1 MPLPERLK
9 YARQAM
15 NLTLRDVAERTGIG
29 VSTMSEFE
37 NGKRE
42 PRLLQLRDLAEAY
55 RRSTGFFLEEGPL
68 PRETVLWRQK
78 PVSPDAEFVQA
89 ELLRLAEQYHN
100 LERWCEDFEELDLPM
115 ASGSGTPGNGA
126 SGGDERFDYPQA
138 EKLAHGFRTK
148 YGLGERPGQSLL
160 RVLEEVCK
168 VKVFH
173 MAFEPSG
180 SAACTLS
187 DRYGAA
193 ILLNSKNVRW
203 RRNFDLAHEL
213 FHLLTWNVFRRGDT
227 PSAVEASPREEKL
240 ATCFARNLLMPQEP
254 LRIAVDSQRD
264 KRTKLSFD
272 GLFEVARQFDVSI
285 EALLWQMTF
294 VFNLPKEGVE
304 QAIEKLRDRIS
315 FWDQRQRDMPPSRP
329 LRFEA
334 LANEALHK
342 GLISTGRYAE
352 YLGITR
358 RQAMRQVEQEAPDDA
373 EIEVAH
379 T

>member
-1 MPLPERLK
+1 
-9 YARQAM
+9 M
-15 NLTLRDVAERTGIG
+15 NLTLADVAERTGIG
-29 VSTMSEFE
+29 SSTLSEFE

-42 PRLLQLRDLAEAY
+42 PRLPQLKGLADFY
-55 RRSTGFFLEEGPL
+55 RRSTAFFLEEGPL
-68 PRETVLWRQK
+68 PQETVLWRQK
-78 PVSPDAEFVQA
+78 PTSPDAESVQA
-89 ELLRLAEQYHN
+89 ELLRLAEQYHD
-100 LERWCEDFEELDLPM
+100 LERWCEDLEELDLPM
-115 ASGSGTPGNGA
+115 ASGTN
-126 SGGDERFDYPQA
+126 ERFGYPQA
-138 EKLAHGFRTK
+138 EKLAHGLRTK

-180 SAACTLS
+180 SAACTLG
-187 DRYGAA
+187 DHFGAA
-193 ILLNSKNVRW
+193 ILLNSKNARW

-213 FHLLTWNVFRRGDT
+213 FHLLTWNVFRQGGAS
-227 PSAVEASPREEKL
+227 SAVEASPREEKL

-254 LRIAVDSQRD
+254 LRIAIDSQRGE
-264 KRTKLSFD
+264 RTKLTFD
-272 GLFEVARQFDVSI
+272 DLFEVARQFDVSV

-294 VFNLPKEGVE
+294 VFNLSQEVVE
-304 QAIEKLRDRIS
+304 QIIEKLRDRMS
-315 FWDQRQRDMPPSRP
+315 FWDRRQQDTPPNRP

-373 EIEVAH
+373 EVEVAH

>member
-1 MPLPERLK
+1 
-9 YARQAM
+9 M
-15 NLTLRDVAERTGIG
+15 NLTLAEVEERSAIG
-29 VSTMSEFE
+29 SSTLSEFE

-42 PRLLQLRDLAEAY
+42 PRLPHLKELADLY
-55 RRSTGFFLEEGPL
+55 HRSTAFFLEEGPL
-68 PRETVLWRQK
+68 PREIVLWRQK
-78 PVSPDAEFVQA
+78 PTTPDAESVQA

-100 LERWCEDFEELDLPM
+100 LERWCEDFEELDLPI
-115 ASGSGTPGNGA
+115 ASGSP
-126 SGGDERFDYPQA
+126 ERFRYTRA
-138 EKLAHGFRTK
+138 EKLAHDFRRK

-173 MAFEPSG
+173 MPFEPTG
-180 SAACTLS
+180 SAACTHS

-193 ILLNSKNVRW
+193 ILLNSNNVRW

-213 FHLLTWNVFRRGDT
+213 FHLLTWNIFRQMDA
-227 PSAVEASPREEKL
+227 SLAVEASPREEKL

-254 LRIAVDSQRD
+254 LRFSIASQLGE
-264 KRTKLSFD
+264 RTGLSFD
-272 GLFEVARQFDVSI
+272 GLFEVARQFDVSV

-294 VFNLPKEGVE
+294 VYNLRKEVV
-304 QAIEKLRDRIS
+304 QQNIEKLRDRMS
-315 FWDQRQRDMPPSRP
+315 FWDKRQHDTPPNRP

-334 LANEALHK
+334 LANEALRK

-373 EIEVAH
+373 EVEV
-379 T
+379 TYS

>member
-1 MPLPERLK
+1 
-9 YARQAM
+9 M
-15 NLTLRDVAERTGIG
+15 NLTLGDVAERTGIG
-29 VSTMSEFE
+29 LSTMSEFE

-55 RRSTGFFLEEGPL
+55 HRSTGFFLEEGPL
-68 PRETVLWRQK
+68 PQETVLWRQK
-78 PVSPDAEFVQA
+78 PVSPDAESVQA
-89 ELLRLAEQYHN
+89 ELLRLAEQYHD
-100 LERWCEDFEELDLPM
+100 LERWCDDLEELDLPV
-115 ASGSGTPGNGA
+115 ASGD
-126 SGGDERFDYPQA
+126 DERFGYRQA
-138 EKLAHGFRTK
+138 EKLAHGFRSK

-193 ILLNSKNVRW
+193 VLLNSKNVRW

-227 PSAVEASPREEKL
+227 PSAVEASQWEEKL

-254 LRIAVDSQRD
+254 LRIAIDSQRGE
-264 KRTKLSFD
+264 RTKLAFD

-294 VFNLPKEGVE
+294 VFNLSKEGVE
-304 QAIEKLRDRIS
+304 QIIEKLRDRMS
-315 FWDQRQRDMPPSRP
+315 FWDRRQQDAPPSRP

-334 LANEALHK
+334 LANEALRK

>member
-1 MPLPERLK
+1 MALPERLK
-9 YARQAM
+9 HARQAM
-15 NLTLRDVAERTGIG
+15 NLTLADVAQRTGIG
-29 VSTMSEFE
+29 SSTLSEFE
-37 NGKRE
+37 NAKRE
-42 PRLLQLRDLAEAY
+42 PRLPQLKDLADLY
-55 RRSTGFFLEEGPL
+55 RRSTTFFLEEGPCC
-68 PRETVLWRQK
+68 RETVLWRQK
-78 PVSPDAEFVQA
+78 PTSPDAESVQA
-89 ELLRLAEQYHN
+89 ELLRLTEQYCN
-100 LERWCEDFEELDLPM
+100 LETWCEDFEELDLPM
-115 ASGSGTPGNGA
+115 ASG
-126 SGGDERFDYPQA
+126 DRERFGYSQA
-138 EKLAHGFRTK
+138 ERLAHIFRTR

-187 DRYGAA
+187 DHYGAA

-213 FHLLTWNVFRRGDT
+213 FHLLTWNVFRQRDAS
-227 PSAVEASPREEKL
+227 SAVEASAGEEKL

-254 LRIAVDSQRD
+254 LRIAIDSQRGD
-264 KRTKLSFD
+264 RTKLSFD
-272 GLFEVARQFDVSI
+272 DLFEVARQFDVSV

-294 VFNLPKEGVE
+294 VFSLSKEIVG
-304 QAIEKLRDRIS
+304 QTIEKLRDRMA
-315 FWDQRQRDMPPSRP
+315 FWDQRQHDTPPKRP

-334 LANEALHK
+334 LANEALRK

-373 EIEVAH
+373 EVEVAYP
-379 T
+379 

>member
-1 MPLPERLK
+1 MGRGSRGCFSLEILPRRTVDRRGSFSK
-9 YARQAM
+9 KARCP
-15 NLTLRDVAERTGIG
+15 
-29 VSTMSEFE
+29 
-37 NGKRE
+37 GKRCFGDRSRSH
-42 PRLLQLRDLAEAY
+42 PMRSRS
-55 RRSTGFFLEEGPL
+55 RRSYCDWPSSTITSNGGVTTSRKLICRWFLAMGLLETTNASAIPK
-68 PRETVLWRQK
+68 PRSLRTVSARSTALGSV
-78 PVSPDAEFVQA
+78 PVSP
-89 ELLRLAEQYHN
+89 
-100 LERWCEDFEELDLPM
+100 
-115 ASGSGTPGNGA
+115 
-126 SGGDERFDYPQA
+126 
-138 EKLAHGFRTK
+138 
-148 YGLGERPGQSLL
+148 LL

-180 SAACTLS
+180 SAACALS

-213 FHLLTWNVFRRGDT
+213 FHLLTWNVFRRRDT
-227 PSAVEASPREEKL
+227 PSAVEASPHEEKL

-264 KRTKLSFD
+264 KRTKLTFD

-294 VFNLPKEGVE
+294 VFNLPKEDAE
-304 QAIEKLRDRIS
+304 QTIEKLRDRMS
-315 FWDQRQRDMPPSRP
+315 FWDRRQQDAPPSRP

-334 LANEALHK
+334 LANEALRK

-373 EIEVAH
+373 EIEVAR

>member
-1 MPLPERLK
+1 MPLHERLRH
-9 YARQAM
+9 ARRAM
-15 NLTLRDVAERTGIG
+15 NLTLTQVAERTAIG
-29 VSTMSEFE
+29 LSTLSEFE

-42 PRLLQLRDLAEAY
+42 PRLAQLKEVADLY
-55 RRSTGFFLEEGPL
+55 RRPTAFFLEEGPP
-68 PRETVLWRQK
+68 PREAVLWRQK
-78 PVSPDAEFVQA
+78 PTSPDAECVQA
-89 ELLRLAEQYHN
+89 DLLRLAEQYTN
-100 LERWCEDFEELDLPM
+100 LERWCGDFEELDLPM
-115 ASGSGTPGNGA
+115 APGSA
-126 SGGDERFDYPQA
+126 ERFDYLQA

-148 YGLGERPGQSLL
+148 YGLGERPGQTLL

-187 DRYGAA
+187 DRHGAA
-193 ILLNSKNVRW
+193 ILLNSKNARW

-213 FHLLTWNVFRRGDT
+213 FHLLSWNVFRGGD
-227 PSAVEASPREEKL
+227 SAATVEASSREEKL

-254 LRIAVDSQRD
+254 LRIAIGSQRGD
-264 KRTKLSFD
+264 RTSLTFD
-272 GLFEVARQFDVSI
+272 DLFEVARQFDVSV

-294 VFNLPKEGVE
+294 VYNLPKEDV
-304 QAIEKLRDRIS
+304 QQTIEKLRGRMA
-315 FWDQRQRDMPPSRP
+315 FWEQRQHDVPPHRP

-334 LANEALHK
+334 MANEALRK

-352 YLGITR
+352 YLGTTR

-373 EIEVAH
+373 EVEVAH
-379 T
+379 P